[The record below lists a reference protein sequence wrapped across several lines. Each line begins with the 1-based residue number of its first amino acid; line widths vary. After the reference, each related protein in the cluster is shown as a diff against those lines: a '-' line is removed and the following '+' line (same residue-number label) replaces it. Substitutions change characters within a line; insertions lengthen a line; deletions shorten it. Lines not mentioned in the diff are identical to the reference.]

1 LKINKKQFIRQMN
14 QTTSYDEFSIV
25 YKRMAHRLLLSLR
38 DRVFNPSRILELG
51 CGTGYLTQLLL
62 EYFPQAE
69 MVAVDLSPERIEAA
83 RERVTPA
90 SRVRFITADVEEA
103 DLSNLG
109 SFDLIISNLMGDW
122 LQVPEIVL
130 AKIGALLNRE
140 GWYGMTAYGPE
151 TCQEMQAMFK
161 QVENEWELSH
171 ERHFL
176 PFRSAGEWEKLF
188 NRAGLMEV
196 ALEECWQRIEY
207 EDCRTLLERI
217 KAAGESYSENKQN
230 FMVQRNVLT
239 EVMRRYNRAYRS
251 KTGVYATFHLLTLWG
266 KKRDRMK
273 CSSIF
278 K

>member
-25 YKRMAHRLLLSLR
+25 YKRMAHRLLLSVR

-130 AKIGALLNRE
+130 AKIGAMLNRE

-151 TCQEMQAMFK
+151 T
-161 QVENEWELSH
+161 
-171 ERHFL
+171 
-176 PFRSAGEWEKLF
+176 
-188 NRAGLMEV
+188 
-196 ALEECWQRIEY
+196 
-207 EDCRTLLERI
+207 
-217 KAAGESYSENKQN
+217 
-230 FMVQRNVLT
+230 
-239 EVMRRYNRAYRS
+239 
-251 KTGVYATFHLLTLWG
+251 
-266 KKRDRMK
+266 
-273 CSSIF
+273 
-278 K
+278 